1 MRIRLIGKFIAWI
14 FRGMFSRIIG
24 GKSWIGGYFAY
35 CKEKFEDKEPE
46 IIMIVIVAPLVAA
59 LIVTALCA
67 AFGMPERAA
76 LQAGVESFY
85 ANTVWNFAVFINVLW
100 DKFIREYEQSFTILK
115 ERE

>member
-24 GKSWIGGYFAY
+24 SKSWIGGYFSY

-46 IIMIVIVAPLVAA
+46 IIIIVIVAPLVAS
-59 LIVTALCA
+59 LITVALCCG
-67 AFGMPERAA
+67 FGMSEREA
-76 LQAGVESFY
+76 LQVGVQSFY
-85 ANTVWNFAVFINVLW
+85 ANTVWNIAVFINVLW

-115 ERE
+115 EHE

>member
-1 MRIRLIGKFIAWI
+1 MRIRLIGKFVAWI
-14 FRGMFSRIIG
+14 FRGIFSRIIG
-24 GKSWIGGYFAY
+24 SRSFIGAYFAL
-35 CKEKFEDKEPE
+35 CKEKFQNKEPE
-46 IIMIVIVAPLVAA
+46 IIMIVVVCPLVAA

-85 ANTVWNFAVFINVLW
+85 ANTVWNIAVFINVLW

-115 ERE
+115 EHE